1 MSNVRQVKK
10 LPSSAELVSAIPL
23 SPQGLERVRRD
34 RRETCAILAGEDARL
49 LMIVGPCSAWPAE
62 AVLEYAARLRRLGLE
77 LEDVLKP
84 LLRVYIQKPRT
95 SQGWTGPLNQ
105 PDPFA
110 APDVEAGMRYCR
122 RLMVDAIEA
131 GLAIAD
137 EALFTHNDKGFAE
150 LLTWVA
156 IGARSTEDQ
165 EHRIWA
171 SAMDAPVGLKN
182 PTSGSIE
189 IGANSVLAAQHP
201 HTAAFD
207 GYQVETAGNPFAHLV
222 LRGGSGG
229 PNHHVHD
236 LYRAR
241 RELEQRGV
249 RNPVLL
255 VDASHDNSRVNGVKD
270 PRQQAAVLR
279 EVLDEL
285 ERHPELQTTVKGFLV
300 ESFLETGAQDPV
312 RLTPQAVSRCGLS
325 ITDPCLGWNETE
337 ALLRECAAR
346 FRAIRDARV
355 A

>member
-1 MSNVRQVKK
+1 MSNVRKVKK
-10 LPSSAELVSAIPL
+10 LPSSAELVDAIPL
-23 SPQGLERVRRD
+23 SPEGLARVSRD
-34 RRETCAILAGEDARL
+34 RREACAILAGEDRRL

-62 AVLEYAARLRRLGLE
+62 AVLEYGRRLSRLGRE

-95 SQGWTGPLNQ
+95 AQGWTGPLNQ

-122 RLMVDAIEA
+122 KLMVDAIES

-189 IGANSVLAAQHP
+189 IGANSVLAAQRP

-207 GYQVETAGNPFAHLV
+207 GYQVETLGNPFAHLV

-241 RELEQRGV
+241 RELEARGV
-249 RNPVLL
+249 ANPVVL
-255 VDASHDNSRVNGVKD
+255 VDTSHDNSRVDGKKD
-270 PRQQAAVLR
+270 PRHQPAVLR

-285 ERHPELQTTVKGFLV
+285 GRHPDLQSLVKGFLV
-300 ESFLETGAQDPV
+300 ESFLEAGAQDPV
-312 RLTPQAVSRCGLS
+312 RLDSASVRRSGLS
-325 ITDPCLGWNETE
+325 ITDPCLGWSETE
-337 ALLRECAAR
+337 ELLRECAAR
-346 FRAIRDARV
+346 YRAIRGARV